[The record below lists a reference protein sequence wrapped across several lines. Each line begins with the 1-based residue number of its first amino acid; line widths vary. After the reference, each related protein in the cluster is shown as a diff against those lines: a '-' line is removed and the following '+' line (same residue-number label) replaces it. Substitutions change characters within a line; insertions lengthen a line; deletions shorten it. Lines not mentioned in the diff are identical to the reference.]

1 MNYSKTNSSKL
12 LTLIGE
18 NMQTIKLEIEDSKV
32 DIVLNIIQNLKDN
45 IITKYEIVSEIKEH
59 QDFINISEKSLEKIW
74 DNQEDS
80 IYDKFLK
87 VWCISKL
94 GRLEE
99 EDSKKLEKMIEVM
112 C

>member
-1 MNYSKTNSSKL
+1 
-12 LTLIGE
+12 
-18 NMQTIKLEIEDSKV
+18 MQTIKLEIEDSKV

-59 QDFINISEKSLEKIW
+59 KDFVNISEKSLEKIW

-87 VWCISKL
+87 RNFNHTCDIGMLTIQTRQK
-94 GRLEE
+94 
-99 EDSKKLEKMIEVM
+99 
-112 C
+112 

>member
-1 MNYSKTNSSKL
+1 
-12 LTLIGE
+12 
-18 NMQTIKLEIEDSKV
+18 MQTIKLEIEDSKV

-59 QDFINISEKSLEKIW
+59 QDFINISEKSLEKVW

>member
-1 MNYSKTNSSKL
+1 
-12 LTLIGE
+12 
-18 NMQTIKLEIEDSKV
+18 MQTIKLEIEDSKV

-45 IITKYEIVSEIKEH
+45 IITKYQIVSEIKKN

-87 VWCISKL
+87 V
-94 GRLEE
+94 
-99 EDSKKLEKMIEVM
+99 
-112 C
+112 

>member
-1 MNYSKTNSSKL
+1 
-12 LTLIGE
+12 
-18 NMQTIKLEIEDSKV
+18 MQTIKLEIEDSKV

-45 IITKYEIVSEIKEH
+45 IITKYEIVSEIKEN
-59 QDFINISEKSLEKIW
+59 QDFVNISEKSLEKIW

-87 VWCISKL
+87 VWCS
-94 GRLEE
+94 
-99 EDSKKLEKMIEVM
+99 S

>member
-1 MNYSKTNSSKL
+1 
-12 LTLIGE
+12 
-18 NMQTIKLEIEDSKV
+18 MQTIKLEIEDSKV

-45 IITKYEIVSEIKEH
+45 IITKYEIVSEIKEN

-87 VWCISKL
+87 VWCSK
-94 GRLEE
+94 RVRY
-99 EDSKKLEKMIEVM
+99 KQTW
-112 C
+112 

>member
-1 MNYSKTNSSKL
+1 
-12 LTLIGE
+12 
-18 NMQTIKLEIEDSKV
+18 MQTIKLEIEDSKV

-59 QDFINISEKSLEKIW
+59 KDFVNISEKSLEKIW

-87 VWCISKL
+87 VCSKRVRYKQTGKARR
-94 GRLEE
+94 GRL
-99 EDSKKLEKMIEVM
+99 
-112 C
+112 

>member
-1 MNYSKTNSSKL
+1 
-12 LTLIGE
+12 
-18 NMQTIKLEIEDSKV
+18 MQTIKLEIEDSKV

-45 IITKYEIVSEIKEH
+45 IITKYEIVSEIKEN

-87 VWCISKL
+87 A
-94 GRLEE
+94 
-99 EDSKKLEKMIEVM
+99 
-112 C
+112 